1 MRGRRTL
8 SFLARCELCVTQT
21 ELRGH
26 VSYVTISIP
35 FAFLSALPRAKSTL
49 ACGVRPVAQTS
60 DTPTLSKGEL
70 CTILFYHNPPLF
82 VNSLSSLYIPIKIAG
97 IVHIAENAFRIKETP
112 SPSSHPP
119 QVTQP
124 SHIRG
129 NSSQD
134 LNNFHI
140 FHILFTF
147 FACQKQIDPRV
158 RVRPIQLC
166 AIFWGERFSRLKF
179 LGRNFVEHFFNLVVI
194 SSPETAP
201 NGPFCFSQSDKVGTA
216 LAGRHSFRR
225 AYPVT
230 KKSEQTHLA
239 MRLPRHGDYTL

>member
-21 ELRGH
+21 EPGFRDGLCSCIHTVCVPFGSAARQINLGLRRSPRGTNVRYTH
-26 VSYVTISIP
+26 PVKRGALHDSI
-35 FAFLSALPRAKSTL
+35 LPQS
-49 ACGVRPVAQTS
+49 
-60 DTPTLSKGEL
+60 
-70 CTILFYHNPPLF
+70 PLF

-97 IVHIAENAFRIKETP
+97 IVHIAENAFCIKENP

-119 QVTQP
+119 QVTQL

-147 FACQKQIDPRV
+147 FARQKQIDPEV

-166 AIFWGERFSRLKF
+166 AF
-179 LGRNFVEHFFNLVVI
+179 LGGR
-194 SSPETAP
+194 
-201 NGPFCFSQSDKVGTA
+201 A
-216 LAGRHSFRR
+216 L
-225 AYPVT
+225 
-230 KKSEQTHLA
+230 
-239 MRLPRHGDYTL
+239 